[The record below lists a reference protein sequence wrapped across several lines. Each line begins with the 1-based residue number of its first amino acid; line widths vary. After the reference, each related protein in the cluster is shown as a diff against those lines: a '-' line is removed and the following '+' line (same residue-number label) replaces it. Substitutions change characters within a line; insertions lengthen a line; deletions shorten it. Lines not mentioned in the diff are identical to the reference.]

1 MTDESYTTRLNSAL
15 PNANSSQLLSIEFFF
30 RGKSFPVNIN
40 KLPFMIGREQ
50 QTCDLTIEGPL
61 ISRNHCSI
69 EIRDNQ
75 LGLMDKSTNGTVVKL
90 GRAESVFVRN
100 EFCPLVG
107 QGYIKL
113 GETLELD
120 DPNLLMFKVIF
131 R

>member
-1 MTDESYTTRLNSAL
+1 
-15 PNANSSQLLSIEFFF
+15 
-30 RGKSFPVNIN
+30 
-40 KLPFMIGREQ
+40 MIGREQ

-107 QGYIKL
+107 QGCIKL
-113 GETLELD
+113 GETLELN
-120 DPNLLMFKVIF
+120 DPDLLMFKVIF